1 MSIDENKRLVRR
13 YAQVWNPGNLGLLDE
28 LAAPDIVLSYPAL
41 PEPVRGIEALRQFLA
56 AFHAAFP
63 DGQYVVEEEVAE
75 GDKVVLR
82 WRITGTHRGELLGIP
97 PTGRPVAWGGI
108 AIFTVAN
115 GRVVSE
121 RGEEDALGLMQQL
134 GLLPAE
140 GQAPASVT

>member
-13 YAQVWNPGNLGLLDE
+13 FTQVWTPGNLGLLDE

-41 PEPVRGIEALRQFLA
+41 PEPVRGIENLRQFLTM
-56 AFHAAFP
+56 FHAAFP
-63 DGQYVVEEEVAE
+63 DARYAAEEEVAE
-75 GDKVVLR
+75 ADKVVVR
-82 WRITGTHRGELLGIP
+82 WRLSGTHRGDLLGIP
-97 PTGRPVAWGGI
+97 PTGKSVAWGGI

-134 GLLPAE
+134 GVIPAE
-140 GQAPASVT
+140 EQAPTGA

>member
-13 YAQVWNPGNLGLLDE
+13 FTQVWTPGNLGLLDE

-41 PEPVRGIEALRQFLA
+41 PEPVRGIENLRQFLTM
-56 AFHAAFP
+56 FHAAFP
-63 DGQYVVEEEVAE
+63 DARYAVEEEVAE
-75 GDKVVLR
+75 ADKVVVR
-82 WRITGTHRGELLGIP
+82 WRLSGTHRGDLLGIP
-97 PTGRPVAWGGI
+97 PTGKSVAWGGI

-134 GLLPAE
+134 GVIPAE
-140 GQAPASVT
+140 EQAPTGA

>member
-1 MSIDENKRLVRR
+1 MSIDENKRLVRHFV
-13 YAQVWNPGNLGLLDE
+13 QVWTPGNLGLLDE

-41 PEPVRGIEALRQFLA
+41 PQPVRGIEALRQFLA

-63 DGQYVVEEEVAE
+63 DAHYTVEEEVAE

-82 WRITGTHRGELLGIP
+82 WRITGTQQGDLLGVP
-97 PTGRPVAWGGI
+97 PTGRSVAWGGI

-134 GLLPAE
+134 GVIPAE
-140 GQAPASVT
+140 GQASAVA